1 MKNIVSSAF
10 TVHQMANGNR
20 KNNTQWLYP
29 KTKKQPNSI
38 DCGYYVMKNMLDI
51 VSANITGSWMEVFND
66 LTELSSDELYELRT
80 YFNILICRWDW
91 LKLGAKMDFAILE
104 KITDTFHFGFEMHP
118 TWKPYFPLR
127 LETRRGIPSL
137 TTSMVFTSDL
147 EPTWNVVFARSGIP
161 NLH

>member
-51 VSANITGSWMEVFND
+51 VSANIIGSWMEVFND
-66 LTELSSDELYELRT
+66 PTELSSDELVKDLSGVRVSSRCK
-80 YFNILICRWDW
+80 FNNGLEFH
-91 LKLGAKMDFAILE
+91 LAI
-104 KITDTFHFGFEMHP
+104 
-118 TWKPYFPLR
+118 
-127 LETRRGIPSL
+127 
-137 TTSMVFTSDL
+137 
-147 EPTWNVVFARSGIP
+147 
-161 NLH
+161 